1 VGHDTSTRRGEARRR
16 GEGEGDAARRD
27 HATDGGRLSC
37 SPPTLPPFSGRL
49 PPPHAS
55 PPPPHPSSN
64 PIHKTHRQSITKTR
78 GPLLGARQT
87 RNGSPLRLSPVLLP
101 RPKIRSNEES
111 PAGKNRAYIRQIN
124 KGSSRPEAQEV
135 RTMPSPSSPFPH
147 VFSLFRIACW
157 FTSVCSS
164 QSSSFVDTIHA
175 RLFILVD

>member
-1 VGHDTSTRRGEARRR
+1 MARYLYVYIPKRRRKKRTCSGLCFLELLYGCAIQVGLIRGEDYSSTIIMLVVSLGSNEIVVSWVGHHTSTRRGQARRR

-101 RPKIRSNEES
+101 RPKIRSIFEDS
-111 PAGKNRAYIRQIN
+111 PG
-124 KGSSRPEAQEV
+124 
-135 RTMPSPSSPFPH
+135 RTTD
-147 VFSLFRIACW
+147 I
-157 FTSVCSS
+157 
-164 QSSSFVDTIHA
+164 
-175 RLFILVD
+175 